1 MRDLQNMSGE
11 SLGVIV
17 PTLNSAKTLDW
28 TLCALQNQQGCAVR
42 VLVVDSGSTD
52 GTLEICRR
60 RGVPTTFVPP
70 GSMYRAI
77 NIGMRELDTEWVTY
91 LNSDDY
97 VYSAS
102 YERLL
107 DFGRKTRAAL
117 VYGDCDFI
125 DAEGRFMFRWH
136 AASPRQLPAT
146 FRKGVLGFSQPSAI
160 YRRDLFLELGGFDER
175 YRHVADFVF
184 FFRASFAGHVLRRIP
199 APSVAAFRLHPDQL
213 STREAEIVRT
223 ETFSHMGRQAIR
235 PWIRDHF
242 SLLNWRLANLPNYLS
257 RLRFLAR

>member
-1 MRDLQNMSGE
+1 MRILMSGE
-11 SLGVIV
+11 SLGAIV

-52 GTLEICRR
+52 GTLEICKRW
-60 RGVPTTFVPP
+60 GVPTKFVPP

-77 NIGMRELDTEWVTY
+77 NEGMPELDTEWVTY

-97 VYSAS
+97 VYPSS
-102 YERLL
+102 YARLL
-107 DFGRKTRAAL
+107 DFGRKTGASL

-125 DAEGRFMFRWH
+125 DAEGRFLFRWH
-136 AASPRQLPAT
+136 AASPGQLPAT

-184 FFRASFAGHVLRRIP
+184 FSRAAFAGHILRRIP
-199 APSVAAFRLHPDQL
+199 APSVAAFRLHRDQL
-213 STREAEIVRT
+213 SSREAEIVRT
-223 ETFSHMGRQAIR
+223 EVFSHMDGRRTR
-235 PWIRDHF
+235 PWLRDHF
-242 SLLNWRLANLPNYLS
+242 SLLNWRLANLPNYLT
-257 RLRFLAR
+257 RLRFPAR